1 MGKNQ
6 HYMPQF
12 IQKEFECKLQ
22 HESQKKHNVKIYD
35 KSKDKISIVSRKH
48 NMSRPAIETYGE
60 YSNSFDED
68 LQKIESMAAPKIRE
82 ILNNPHHYA
91 DINQS
96 LPQEILNFI
105 ISMEYRSPNTINDV
119 SLVSDRFL
127 EYANNKPNLKN
138 NPVKEKLQDI
148 KNSNDQLMPVLNLS
162 KLITSDKNTNPHI
175 YSGEFEIITT
185 DKHTPIFL
193 SDQIITGR
201 LALSPHIILVY
212 GEDSKNI
219 VKKTIKERG
228 KANTID
234 LYNFISIQSAYERVI
249 INEQTTL
256 WQIKKLYNKFRKLRQ
271 IPGQSLINL

>member
-12 IQKEFECKLQ
+12 IQKEFEYKL
-22 HESQKKHNVKIYD
+22 EYERQKKHNVKIYD
-35 KSKDKISIVSRKH
+35 KLKDKISIVSRKH
-48 NMSRPAIETYGE
+48 NMSRPAVEAYGE

-68 LQKIESMAAPKIRE
+68 LQQIESMAAPKIKE
-82 ILNNPHHYA
+82 ILNNPYHYA

-96 LPQEILNFI
+96 LPQEILDFI
-105 ISMEYRSPNTINDV
+105 ISMKYRSPNTINTV
-119 SLVSDRFL
+119 SIMSDML
-127 EYANNKPNLKN
+127 LAYANNQPILKR
-138 NPVKEKLQDI
+138 NPVKEKIQDI
-148 KNSNDQLMPVLNLS
+148 KNHNDQLMPILNLS
-162 KLITSDKNTNPHI
+162 KLITSSKNTNSDI

-193 SDQIITGR
+193 SDQTFTGF

-212 GEDSKNI
+212 GDDSKNI
-219 VKKTIKERG
+219 VKKTIKDRG

-234 LYNFISIQSAYERVI
+234 LYNFISIQAAYERVI

-256 WQIKKLYNKFRKLRQ
+256 WQIKKLYNKFRKLQ
-271 IPGQSLINL
+271 QLP

>member
-12 IQKEFECKLQ
+12 IQKEFECKLK

-48 NMSRPAIETYGE
+48 NMSKPAIEAYGQ

-68 LQKIESMAAPKIRE
+68 LQKIESMAAPKIKE
-82 ILNNPHHYA
+82 ILDNPYHYTE
-91 DINQS
+91 INQS
-96 LPQEILNFI
+96 LPQEILDFI
-105 ISMEYRSPNTINDV
+105 ISMKYRSPNTINDV
-119 SLVSDRFL
+119 SMISDIFL
-127 EYANNKPNLKN
+127 EYANNEPNLKN

-148 KNSNDQLMPVLNLS
+148 KTHNDQLMPVLNLS
-162 KLITSDKNTNPHI
+162 ELITSDKNTNSDI
-175 YSGEFEIITT
+175 YSGKFEIITT

-193 SDQIITGR
+193 SDQTFTGFI
-201 LALSPHIILVY
+201 ALSPHMILVY
-212 GEDSKNI
+212 GEDCKNI

-256 WQIKKLYNKFRKLRQ
+256 WQIKKLYNKFEKLQQ
-271 IPGQSLINL
+271 IIP

>member
-1 MGKNQ
+1 MGENQ

-12 IQKEFECKLQ
+12 IQREFECKLK

-35 KSKDKISIVSRKH
+35 KSKDKISIVSIKH
-48 NMSRPAIETYGE
+48 NMSRSAVEAYGK

-68 LQKIESMAAPKIRE
+68 LQQIESMAAPKIKE

-91 DINQS
+91 NINQS
-96 LPQEILNFI
+96 LPQEILEFI
-105 ISMEYRSPNTINDV
+105 IAMKYRSPNTINKV
-119 SLVSDRFL
+119 SMISDILL
-127 EYANNKPNLKN
+127 EYANNQPNLKN

-148 KNSNDQLMPVLNLS
+148 KDHNDQLMPSLNLS
-162 KLITSDKNTNPHI
+162 ELIKSSKNTNSDI

-193 SDQIITGR
+193 SDQTFTGL
-201 LALSPHIILVY
+201 LALSPHIILLY
-212 GEDSKNI
+212 GDDSKNI

-256 WQIKKLYNKFRKLRQ
+256 WQIKKLYNKFQKLQQ
-271 IPGQSLINL
+271 IP